1 MLFRCRNF
9 VWEKAECFFKGG
21 FGVGRGNRLEEEAVR
36 VKPVGLNKIS
46 KELRAILNLSLT
58 VIYVWGG
65 WVRSRTT
72 DKRKVR
78 QICSK
83 MVNSNPRQ
91 RKRCLADWSM
101 SFNYTQY
108 FPPSSLG

>member
-1 MLFRCRNF
+1 MLFRYRNF

-65 WVRSRTT
+65 
-72 DKRKVR
+72 
-78 QICSK
+78 
-83 MVNSNPRQ
+83 
-91 RKRCLADWSM
+91 
-101 SFNYTQY
+101 
-108 FPPSSLG
+108 